1 MTKFQLQNV
10 TVCSFDDTKLV
21 NTDETTV
28 VQEVDEI
35 TGANTNTP
43 RLQENHLTGQCVGI
57 DMKNM
62 SCLVCNHSLPDD
74 LDKEVTIVCP
84 HCKVTTL
91 SSLLNTK
98 LVCHILIKTD
108 KAMRSYTCF
117 NDALECYLRK
127 INHPVP
133 LADVPIDDL
142 KLLLLKA
149 GKQNMIADKTAKRI
163 AQFL

>member
-1 MTKFQLQNV
+1 
-10 TVCSFDDTKLV
+10 
-21 NTDETTV
+21 
-28 VQEVDEI
+28 
-35 TGANTNTP
+35 
-43 RLQENHLTGQCVGI
+43 
-57 DMKNM
+57 M

-74 LDKEVTIVCP
+74 LTKEETIVCP

-98 LVCHILIKTD
+98 LVCHVLIKTD
-108 KAMRSYTCF
+108 KGMHSYTCF
-117 NDALECYLRK
+117 NDALESYLRK

-133 LADVPIDDL
+133 LADMTIDDL

-149 GKQNMIADKTAKRI
+149 GKQDMIADKTAKRI